1 MSEAHGRG
9 RAWDPGGVEAHGG
22 EAEGARGLD
31 ERRDV
36 ARLPV
41 SELEHER
48 GSLMEEGGKRREE
61 DAQGVEAVA
70 PAVERERGLELRD
83 RLREVGRV
91 SHGNVGRVRD
101 HEIEEGPARERGEP
115 VGRDGDHARTDA
127 VAARVGGGE
136 GEGRRRAI
144 DRDDARAGALERQR
158 HGEDAAPRAE
168 VGESPGVRSGG
179 ARRFH
184 DAFRLAARDQSAR
197 VDEEGP
203 AQKFPFAEEV
213 LQRLARGAAR
223 DELREG
229 RPCRR
234 LRGFAPAAVKPGAG
248 ACRGP
253 GEQLFRLVRSV
264 ILAREAAPP
273 LGEKRSPGRV
283 RVGGGAH
290 AGLVFK
296 MERMSGPRILVLF
309 GADRSSPNPGSRSDP
324 VTSVHAA
331 FGPAV
336 DAMDA
341 VAVYTL
347 DRSGRIGYANRGAR
361 RVLDVDGRDVEGRSA
376 SELPAAGSE
385 TPEMVEG
392 LNEVFE
398 TGRPRVA
405 RRIMLLADG
414 TTRVESIVSMT
425 PVVRYGKVVEAAV
438 WRVDTRGP
446 AGGDE
451 HRARLLDSSPAGLLG
466 VDASGRIEAV
476 SRRLAEWVGRRA
488 DALEGLD
495 VERTEV
501 LPVALRGHIRAQALN
516 RAPQGTP
523 TAIVEDDVPLVTP
536 EGVSCMFHVLVAPHP
551 GGGAD
556 AVFLEGGSRR
566 RLLAELDAARRALAE
581 ARETAMDVLQSTTRD
596 LKARVQ
602 EIVAA
607 ARRAGDET
615 SGPIQRARAEAELLA
630 SSDEFLA
637 RVGGA
642 VPEDDGSGRRSIG
655 GADGRPRVLLVEDN
669 EENRE
674 LLAHMLRSRG
684 AEVLT
689 AANGREA
696 VDAAAGFRFDFVLL
710 DLQMPAMDGFQVLRR
725 LRALPGGDR
734 LPVVA
739 LTALTSDLV
748 KERCEAE
755 GMNDF
760 VSKPV
765 TLARIGELVAK
776 WGRGGITT
784 SSGTASRK
792 R

>member
-1 MSEAHGRG
+1 
-9 RAWDPGGVEAHGG
+9 
-22 EAEGARGLD
+22 
-31 ERRDV
+31 
-36 ARLPV
+36 
-41 SELEHER
+41 
-48 GSLMEEGGKRREE
+48 
-61 DAQGVEAVA
+61 
-70 PAVERERGLELRD
+70 
-83 RLREVGRV
+83 
-91 SHGNVGRVRD
+91 
-101 HEIEEGPARERGEP
+101 
-115 VGRDGDHARTDA
+115 
-127 VAARVGGGE
+127 
-136 GEGRRRAI
+136 
-144 DRDDARAGALERQR
+144 
-158 HGEDAAPRAE
+158 
-168 VGESPGVRSGG
+168 
-179 ARRFH
+179 
-184 DAFRLAARDQSAR
+184 
-197 VDEEGP
+197 
-203 AQKFPFAEEV
+203 
-213 LQRLARGAAR
+213 
-223 DELREG
+223 
-229 RPCRR
+229 
-234 LRGFAPAAVKPGAG
+234 
-248 ACRGP
+248 
-253 GEQLFRLVRSV
+253 
-264 ILAREAAPP
+264 
-273 LGEKRSPGRV
+273 
-283 RVGGGAH
+283 
-290 AGLVFK
+290 

-309 GADRSSPNPGSRSDP
+309 GLLLLAAGVVIGLPSSLAPAAVVIAAAAVLVLFGAERSLPLFGAERSSPGSGSRSDP
-324 VTSVHAA
+324 ATSVRAA

-361 RVLDVDGRDVEGRSA
+361 RVLDGEGRDVEGRSA
-376 SELPAAGSE
+376 SEFPSAGSE

-392 LNEVFE
+392 LNEIFE
-398 TGRPRVA
+398 TGRPRTA

-414 TTRVESIVSMT
+414 ATRVDAIVSMT

-446 AGGDE
+446 GGGDE

-476 SRRLAEWVGRRA
+476 SRRLAEWVGRRS

-501 LPVALRGHIRAQALN
+501 LPEALRGLIRAHAVN

-523 TAIVEDDVPLVTP
+523 TAIVEDDVALVTP
-536 EGVSCMFHVLVAPHP
+536 EGISRMCHVLVAPRP

-556 AVFLEGGSRR
+556 AVFLDSGSRR
-566 RLLAELDAARRALAE
+566 RLLAEVDASRRALAE
-581 ARETAMDVLQSTTRD
+581 ARETAVDVLKSTTRD

-607 ARRAGDET
+607 ARRTGDE
-615 SGPIQRARAEAELLA
+615 SSAPIRRARAEAELLA
-630 SSDEFLA
+630 TSDKLLA
-637 RVGGA
+637 QVGEA
-642 VPEDDGSGRRSIG
+642 VPEDRSGRRSIG

-710 DLQMPAMDGFQVLRR
+710 DLQMPTMDGFQVLRR

-776 WGRGGITT
+776 WGRGRATT
-784 SSGTASRK
+784 SSGTA
-792 R
+792 

>member
-136 GEGRRRAI
+136 SEGRRRAI

-296 MERMSGPRILVLF
+296 MERMSGSRILVLF

-324 VTSVHAA
+324 VTSVRAA

-501 LPVALRGHIRAQALN
+501 LPEALRGHIRAQAVN

-523 TAIVEDDVPLVTP
+523 TAIVEDDVALVTP
-536 EGVSCMFHVLVAPHP
+536 EGVSRMFHVLVAPRP